1 MKNECK
7 SAVEAELGRKLSD
20 KEADLLEQQFIKA
33 SRELPAEDIKAWK
46 SMSDEERAEAIADR
60 AIKNY
65 TDQHIKEV
73 TNLVNDLEI
82 REQWV
87 HELTSQSK
95 LNPLEAMNR
104 KLVMHTDQSGIQS
117 VEHNIQ
123 AIEVRYM
130 GALADVFTKTQKG
143 LGYLIDADKV
153 KLLVKEIFGKPSGD
167 AEIAGLA
174 KSVQDTLEQLRLHYN
189 RYGGDIKKLA
199 NYGIPQSHSHYKVIS
214 KGQDGWVDY
223 TFPLVDRSKYR
234 HEATCKLM
242 NDAEVKEVLKAVYNT
257 IASEGHNKASVQAHA
272 VQSETDLPVGMN
284 MQALHQHHREVHF
297 KDADAWVKYQE
308 DFGEVNFHDLL
319 SNHVRRMSTEIGMMQ
334 TFGSNPEKLVKQLGH
349 DLLNQ
354 MMQDPKYVKE
364 HRKIQKQA
372 ALINKHYDELAGQA
386 LPIDSNLAQVG
397 GMLRSWTVASKMGS
411 AFLTSFSDQATM
423 KLASEM
429 HGIAYTKVFGKH
441 IKQFKNKEDR
451 EFAISIGLGV
461 REMTNA
467 LVRFGD
473 DDLASASTKLAKANT
488 NTRKVANAVIRA
500 SGLNH
505 ITASAKRAF
514 GVSLMHHV
522 SNLNSSK
529 KWAELGP
536 KDKKM
541 LEGGSIKQ
549 EDWTLLQQIQRT
561 EAPTGEKLVTN
572 KDIFN
577 ASDDAILA
585 HYNFDKTGYTAQELA
600 DHAFRLK
607 EQLANKYMNYIYTET
622 NAAVLEVGAREST
635 FMGLGRERGT
645 VTNELTRFF
654 WQFKQFPLAMIMRQ
668 WTRGMAQGTPQ
679 EKFVYFAK
687 LFAYTTVM
695 GAIVAQIQNL
705 TQGKDLDDPT
715 TLDFYMKSIVKGGS
729 ASFLADAISATSD
742 PTERSVKDFIIP
754 AAFKD
759 VMSVGTMVSG
769 AGTAYLSERESRYGA
784 EAVNVVKNNIPF
796 QNVWYSRLVFD
807 RLVIAEL
814 QELFD
819 EGYRERKQRRQE
831 SNYNMSY
838 WWDLDNNEIRVPDT
852 NSRSE

>member
-1 MKNECK
+1 MKNECRT
-7 SAVEAELGRKLSD
+7 AVEGVLGRKLTD

-33 SRELPAEDIKAWK
+33 SRELPQEDIKTWK

-82 REQWV
+82 REQLV
-87 HELTSQSK
+87 HELTSHSK
-95 LNPLEAMNR
+95 LNPLEALNR

-123 AIEVRYM
+123 AVEVRYM
-130 GALADVFTKTQKG
+130 SALADVFTKTQKG
-143 LGYLIDADKV
+143 LGYLIDGDKV

-174 KSVQDTLEQLRLHYN
+174 KSVHDTLEQLRLHYN

-199 NYGIPQSHSHYKVIS
+199 NYGIPQSHSHYKVIQA
-214 KGQDGWVDY
+214 GQEAWVKY
-223 TFPLVDRSKYR
+223 TLPMVDRSKYR
-234 HEATCKLM
+234 KEDGSRM
-242 NDAEVKEVLKAVYNT
+242 NEAEVTEVLKAVYNT

-319 SNHVRRMSTEIGMMQ
+319 SNHVRRMSTEIGLMQ

-397 GMLRSWTVASKMGS
+397 GMLRSWSVATKMGS
-411 AFLTSFSDQATM
+411 AFITAFSDQATM

-429 HGIAYTKVFGKH
+429 HGMAYSKVFGKH
-441 IKQFKNKEDR
+441 LKQFANKEDR
-451 EFAISIGLGV
+451 DFAISIGLGV

-488 NTRKVANAVIRA
+488 NTRKIANAVIRS

-522 SNLNSSK
+522 SNLNSAK

-541 LEGGSIKQ
+541 LEGGGIT
-549 EDWTLLQQIQRT
+549 EHEWNALQLVTRT
-561 EAPTGEKLVTN
+561 EAPTGEKLITN
-572 KDIFN
+572 QDIFKM
-577 ASDDAILA
+577 SDEDILNY
-585 HYNFDKTGYTAQELA
+585 YNFDKTGYTAQELA

-607 EQLANKYMNYIYTET
+607 EQLANKYMNHVYTET
-622 NAAVLEVGAREST
+622 NAAVLEVGARET
-635 FMGLGRERGT
+635 TMMGLGRERGT
-645 VTNELTRFF
+645 MTNELTRFF
-654 WQFKQFPLAMIMRQ
+654 MQFKQFPLAMITRQ
-668 WTRGMAQGTPQ
+668 WTRAMAQGTPQ
-679 EKFVYFAK
+679 EKFVYLAK
-687 LFAYTTVM
+687 LFAYTTFM

-705 TQGKDLDDPT
+705 TQGKDLEDPT
-715 TLDFYMKSIVKGGS
+715 TLDFYMKAIVKGGS
-729 ASFLADAISATSD
+729 ASFLADAISATTD
-742 PTERSVKDFIIP
+742 PTERSIKDFLLP

-769 AGTAYLSERESRYGA
+769 AGKQFLDERDSSYGA
-784 EAVNVVKNNIPF
+784 EAINIAKNNIPF
-796 QNVWYSRLVFD
+796 QNVWYTRLVFD

-814 QELFD
+814 QDLFD

-831 SNYNMSY
+831 SNYGISY